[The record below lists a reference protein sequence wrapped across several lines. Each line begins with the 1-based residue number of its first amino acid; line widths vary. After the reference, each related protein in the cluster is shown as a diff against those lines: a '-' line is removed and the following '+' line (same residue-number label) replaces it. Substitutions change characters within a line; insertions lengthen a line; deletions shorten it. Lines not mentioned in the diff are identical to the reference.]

1 MNESNGNRPKTDG
14 SQDNDPHV
22 TISDEAVQAE
32 AAQADGAS
40 ADGAHATESEISPE
54 DALAAAEAR
63 ATEHWDKYLRAVA
76 ELDNVRK
83 RARKDVENAR
93 NFGIEKFA
101 TELLAVNDSLE
112 AAISNGGEA
121 SAETLLE
128 GSQAT
133 LRLLVT
139 SLQKF
144 GVAEVEPTG
153 APFDPQLH
161 EAMTMV
167 PSPDAEPNTVI
178 DTIQKGYTLNGRLI
192 RPARVIVAAA
202 PA

>member
-1 MNESNGNRPKTDG
+1 MNESNGDQPKADG
-14 SQDNDPHV
+14 AHNTDPHV

-32 AAQADGAS
+32 AAQGDAA
-40 ADGAHATESEISPE
+40 AAEPLAAN

-63 ATEHWDKYLRAVA
+63 ATEHWDKYLRSVA
-76 ELDNVRK
+76 ELENVRK

-93 NFGIEKFA
+93 NYGIEKFA

-112 AAISNGGEA
+112 AAISNGAEA
-121 SAETLLE
+121 SAQSLLE

-133 LRLLVT
+133 LRLLVA

-144 GVAEVEPTG
+144 GVAEVDPTG

-192 RPARVIVAAA
+192 RPARVIVAAP